1 MVLLHGIGSNAQSF
15 EPLMGALD
23 GKYPTLAWD
32 APGYGESKP
41 LAMQW
46 PDASDYAEALG
57 RLLAQLQITRCV
69 VVGHSLGCLIAAR
82 YAVMAKAKVA
92 ALILVS
98 PARGYRSRK
107 GDPLPAPVARRIEE
121 LDQLG
126 AEKFAAKRAPSLLAD
141 ASDRPDVLQAV
152 ARAMAGVHRPG
163 YDQACRMLASG
174 RLHDDAVQVE
184 VPAAIING
192 DKDSV
197 TPVANGQLAYQDLQ
211 KSSPRHLFQ
220 IIDGAGHAIC
230 QEKPEEVARVLVEF
244 LEDIHRAITPA
255 PTPSPSPQPPRDA
268 GVAGAPAGGGEHSQ
282 AWDAGGGPN
291 RSLA

>member
-1 MVLLHGIGSNAQSF
+1 MTGITRGSVGGISYLRCDGGGPMPMVLLHGIGSNAQSF

-41 LAMQW
+41 LDAQW
-46 PDASDYAEALG
+46 PHASDYAEALD
-57 RLLAQLQITRCV
+57 RLLAQLKTTRCI

-82 YAVMAKAKVA
+82 YAVLAKAKVA

-107 GDPLPAPVARRIEE
+107 GDPLPPPVAKRVEE

-126 AEKFAAKRAPSLLAD
+126 PEKFAAKRAPSLLAD
-141 ASDRPDVLQAV
+141 ASGRPDILHAV
-152 ARAMAGVHRPG
+152 ERAMAAVRRPG

-211 KSSPRHLFQ
+211 KSPARHLFR
-220 IIDGAGHAIC
+220 IIKGAGHAIC
-230 QEKPEEVARVLVEF
+230 QEKPEEVARVMVEF
-244 LEDIHRAITPA
+244 VENN
-255 PTPSPSPQPPRDA
+255 
-268 GVAGAPAGGGEHSQ
+268 VAAHA
-282 AWDAGGGPN
+282 
-291 RSLA
+291 